1 MDNFTYQNGTK
12 ILFGRGTET
21 EVGVE
26 TKKHSS
32 KVLLHTGMGSI
43 KRTGLFDAVV
53 SSLEKAGVAW
63 VELAGAQPNPRLS
76 LVHKGIQMCREQ
88 KLDFILAVGGGSVI
102 DSAKAIAAG
111 VPYQGDVWD
120 FFVGKA
126 KVTSALPVG
135 TVLTIPAAGSET
147 SGSTVVTNE
156 DGNYKKGLTSE
167 EFLRPVFSILNP
179 ELTKTLPVYETAVG
193 AADIMSHVFERYFT
207 NSQNVDFSDRLC
219 EAVLKGVIRNLPL
232 VLAKPQDYDA
242 RAELMWLGTQAHS
255 DLIGMGRVGDW
266 ATHDIEHELSGI
278 YDVPHGAGLAVMFP
292 AWMKFN
298 LTHDLDRFCQV
309 AVRVWNLEM
318 DHKNPKKTALE
329 GIAKLQGFWASCG
342 LATSLEK
349 LGIHDNRYAE
359 MAEKAT
365 GKGKRKLGNFV
376 KLEQKDV
383 VSIYELASEK
393 GASLGAAR

>member
-1 MDNFTYQNGTK
+1 MDNFTYQKGTK

-147 SGSTVVTNE
+147 
-156 DGNYKKGLTSE
+156 
-167 EFLRPVFSILNP
+167 R
-179 ELTKTLPVYETAVG
+179 
-193 AADIMSHVFERYFT
+193 
-207 NSQNVDFSDRLC
+207 
-219 EAVLKGVIRNLPL
+219 
-232 VLAKPQDYDA
+232 
-242 RAELMWLGTQAHS
+242 
-255 DLIGMGRVGDW
+255 
-266 ATHDIEHELSGI
+266 
-278 YDVPHGAGLAVMFP
+278 
-292 AWMKFN
+292 
-298 LTHDLDRFCQV
+298 
-309 AVRVWNLEM
+309 
-318 DHKNPKKTALE
+318 
-329 GIAKLQGFWASCG
+329 
-342 LATSLEK
+342 
-349 LGIHDNRYAE
+349 
-359 MAEKAT
+359 
-365 GKGKRKLGNFV
+365 
-376 KLEQKDV
+376 
-383 VSIYELASEK
+383 
-393 GASLGAAR
+393 